1 MNIQMLKQKVNDLNA
16 SFSDKE
22 VSWLLDNIGN
32 PDNVIRDNLVCNIFG
47 NGFFEEKFTKQQVRF
62 LIDQISKRNLLFYCI
77 KESGKTTLT
86 RSFTCLLWDLI
97 IRTNDNKDSR
107 YYQILDKDEEQQ
119 VFKNLIYYLKSEH
132 EFTGFSKEYGWVH
145 AIAHCSDALADSM
158 LNKDFDQEMV
168 EKFLL
173 AVREML
179 NNIDKRF
186 IDGEE
191 YRLADVFINGFKVNK
206 ISSSSFINW
215 IKSITFDPYSGDLLE
230 YYKFNNLKS
239 MLEDIYVK
247 LNSYSLLD
255 SNLKKIVE
263 KDFISKY

>member
-1 MNIQMLKQKVNDLNA
+1 
-16 SFSDKE
+16 
-22 VSWLLDNIGN
+22 
-32 PDNVIRDNLVCNIFG
+32 
-47 NGFFEEKFTKQQVRF
+47 
-62 LIDQISKRNLLFYCI
+62 
-77 KESGKTTLT
+77 
-86 RSFTCLLWDLI
+86 
-97 IRTNDNKDSR
+97 
-107 YYQILDKDEEQQ
+107 
-119 VFKNLIYYLKSEH
+119 
-132 EFTGFSKEYGWVH
+132 
-145 AIAHCSDALADSM
+145 
-158 LNKDFDQEMV
+158 MV

>member
-1 MNIQMLKQKVNDLNA
+1 
-16 SFSDKE
+16 
-22 VSWLLDNIGN
+22 
-32 PDNVIRDNLVCNIFG
+32 
-47 NGFFEEKFTKQQVRF
+47 
-62 LIDQISKRNLLFYCI
+62 
-77 KESGKTTLT
+77 
-86 RSFTCLLWDLI
+86 
-97 IRTNDNKDSR
+97 
-107 YYQILDKDEEQQ
+107 
-119 VFKNLIYYLKSEH
+119 
-132 EFTGFSKEYGWVH
+132 
-145 AIAHCSDALADSM
+145 
-158 LNKDFDQEMV
+158 MV

-191 YRLADVFINGFKVNK
+191 YRLADVFINCFKVNK